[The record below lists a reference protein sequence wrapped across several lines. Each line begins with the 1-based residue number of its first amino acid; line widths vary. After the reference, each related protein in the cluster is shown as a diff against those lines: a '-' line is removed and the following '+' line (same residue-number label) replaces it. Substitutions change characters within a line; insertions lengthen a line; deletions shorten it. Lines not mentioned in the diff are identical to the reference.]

1 MNVKSNVKKY
11 AVVAVI
17 ILLLVFS
24 HYVKLLKPLE
34 GVLGRALTPAAK
46 SLYSLS
52 LNLSGIFQEQSANK
66 NLAEGLSLAKEEIS
80 RLTAQNAELKFLEE
94 ENSVLRKNLNFLRPA
109 GGHYLMANVVSRGAL
124 AAESND
130 RQSVVIDKGAHDGL
144 FPGLAVVSST
154 ADGALTQG
162 VIIGKVAKV
171 KENISEIYLVTNK
184 NCKIA
189 AAILGEN
196 KTAGIAQGEL
206 GLTVR
211 LDFIPQTENIK
222 IGDLVA
228 TSGLEENI
236 KRGLVVGRVAQVAK
250 ENNQVWQSAV
260 IEPLLSLDNLTLVAI
275 LLP

>member
-1 MNVKSNVKKY
+1 MNVKLNVEKY
-11 AVVAVI
+11 AVVAII
-17 ILLLVFS
+17 ILLLVFF
-24 HYVKLLKPLE
+24 HYTGLLKPLE
-34 GVLGRALTPAAK
+34 AVLRRALAPAAK
-46 SLYSLS
+46 SLYSAS
-52 LNLSGIFQEQSANK
+52 LHLSGIFQDQSANK
-66 NLAEGLSLAKEEIS
+66 NLAEELSRAKEEIS

-94 ENSVLRKNLNFLRPA
+94 ENSVLRKNLNFLRRA
-109 GGHYLMANVVSRGAL
+109 GGHYLMANVISRGAL
-124 AAESND
+124 AAESGNS
-130 RQSVVIDKGAHDGL
+130 QSVVIDKGARDGL

-154 ADGALTQG
+154 ADGARTQG
-162 VIIGKVAKV
+162 AIIGKVAKV

-184 NCKIA
+184 NCKLA
-189 AAILGEN
+189 VAILGEN
-196 KTAGIAQGEL
+196 KTTGIAQGEL

-236 KRGLVVGRVAQVAK
+236 ERGLVVGRVVRVAK

-260 IEPLLSLDNLTLVAI
+260 IEPLLNLDNMTLAAI

>member
-1 MNVKSNVKKY
+1 MKKY
-11 AVVAVI
+11 IYVAVV
-17 ILLLVFS
+17 ILLLIFF
-24 HYVKLLKPLE
+24 HYLRILNPLE
-34 GVLGRALTPAAK
+34 AVLSRVLAPAAK
-46 SLYSLS
+46 ILYSFS
-52 LNLSGIFQEQSANK
+52 SSVSRIFTDQTANK
-66 NLAEGLSLAKEEIS
+66 NLAEEL
-80 RLTAQNAELKFLEE
+80 RLTKQEVDDLLAENAELKFLEE
-94 ENSVLRKNLNFLRPA
+94 ENSVLRKHLNFFRQA
-109 GGHYLMANVVSRGAL
+109 GGHYLMANVVSGGGL
-124 AAESND
+124 TAEPND
-130 RQSVVIDKGAHDGL
+130 SQSVVIDKGAGDGL

-154 ADGALTQG
+154 ADGASTQG
-162 VIIGKVAKV
+162 VIIGKVVKV

-184 NCKIA
+184 NCKLA

-196 KTAGIAQGEL
+196 KTSGIAQGEL

-236 KRGLVVGRVAQVAK
+236 RRGLVIGRVAQVSK

-260 IEPLLSLDNLTLVAI
+260 IEPLLSLGETTIVAI

>member
-1 MNVKSNVKKY
+1 MAKLDVKKY
-11 AVVAVI
+11 VFITIV
-17 ILLLVFS
+17 ILLLIFF

-34 GVLGRALTPAAK
+34 AVLSRALTPAAQ

-52 LNLSGIFQEQSANK
+52 LNLGGIFQDQSANK
-66 NLAEGLSLAKEEIS
+66 NLAEELSRAKEEVS
-80 RLTAQNAELKFLEE
+80 RLTAENAELKFLEE
-94 ENSVLRKNLNFLRPA
+94 ENLVLRKNLNFLRPA
-109 GGHYLMANVVSRGAL
+109 GGHYLMANVVSRGGL
-124 AAESND
+124 TAESND
-130 RQSVVIDKGAHDGL
+130 SQSVVIDKGARDGL

-154 ADGALTQG
+154 ADGVSTQG
-162 VIIGKVAKV
+162 VIMGKIAKV

-184 NCKIA
+184 NCKLA
-189 AAILGEN
+189 VAILGEN

-222 IGDLVA
+222 IHDLVA

-236 KRGLVVGRVAQVAK
+236 KRGLVVGRVARVFK

-260 IEPLLSLDNLTLVAI
+260 VEPLLSLDNMTLVAI